1 MDFGRE
7 NSLFP
12 LILIQ
17 VKSAAKRTV
26 FGLKDKREK
35 AFLPFKTQLFH
46 IQVVRYAA
54 KEKRFRQDLLYRL
67 QEYVITMPPLRDCPE
82 DIMPLAEFFREM
94 ANRELERE
102 VKGFAASARNALL
115 AHAWPGNV
123 RELKQ
128 KIQTAVLQSEG
139 DMITEADLELD
150 NEPSATSACFTLK
163 SGDEERG
170 RILRAL
176 KQAAGNKKMAAKIL
190 GIGRTTLYNK
200 LVEYGLNEEN

>member
-1 MDFGRE
+1 
-7 NSLFP
+7 
-12 LILIQ
+12 
-17 VKSAAKRTV
+17 
-26 FGLKDKREK
+26 
-35 AFLPFKTQLFH
+35 
-46 IQVVRYAA
+46 
-54 KEKRFRQDLLYRL
+54 
-67 QEYVITMPPLRDCPE
+67 
-82 DIMPLAEFFREM
+82 M
-94 ANRELERE
+94 AGQR
-102 VKGFAASARNALL
+102 AQ
-115 AHAWPGNV
+115 
-123 RELKQ
+123 LKQ